1 MEKTAAPNPLK
12 QYFRQFKIYIRLPS
26 GTDYYPSG
34 TIDFTDSGEVGIM
47 PMTGRD
53 EIILKNPDALLNGE
67 AMVQVITSCVP
78 AVKDAKKL
86 LTNDIDALITGIRYA
101 TYNDGLETDLNC
113 PSCGHE
119 GHFKLDLAYALENM
133 TYLEGEYAVHLDSGL
148 SVIVRPYIYPEVIAG
163 LHSEFERSKLIR
175 SVESENI
182 SDERRIKVFSEALR
196 AMTETS
202 FRLVAESII
211 KIVDERAGIDVSSKE
226 HIREFLQ
233 NIDKKSINKITDLIN
248 EINQI
253 GIQRN
258 FTANCEKCQ
267 HQWQAPMD
275 FNPVNFS

>member
-1 MEKTAAPNPLK
+1 MEKNTAPNPLK

-26 GTDYYPSG
+26 GNHYYPPG
-34 TIDFTDSGEVGIM
+34 VVDFTDSGEVGIM

-78 AVKDAKKL
+78 AVKDVKKL

-113 PSCGHE
+113 PNCGHE

-133 TYLEGEYAVHLDSGL
+133 TYLEGDYMVHLESGL
-148 SVIVRPYIYPEVIAG
+148 SIMVRPYIYPEVISG
-163 LHSEFERSKLIR
+163 LHSEFERAKLIR

-202 FRLVAESII
+202 FRLVAESIV

-226 HIREFLQ
+226 HIKEFLQ

-258 FTANCEKCQ
+258 FEAVCEKCQ